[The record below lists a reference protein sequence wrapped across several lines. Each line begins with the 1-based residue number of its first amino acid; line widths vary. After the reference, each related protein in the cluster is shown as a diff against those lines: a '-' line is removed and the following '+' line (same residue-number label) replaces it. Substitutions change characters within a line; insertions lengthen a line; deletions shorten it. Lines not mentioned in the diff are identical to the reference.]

1 LKAKV
6 CVQLKNIISFE
17 TFLTVLIHLSD
28 NCKLC
33 INNNSLAKLGIK
45 KLLNVE
51 GTVRKALKEQSSALE
66 EGKADVLG
74 FIR

>member
-1 LKAKV
+1 M
-6 CVQLKNIISFE
+6 
-17 TFLTVLIHLSD
+17 
-28 NCKLC
+28 
-33 INNNSLAKLGIK
+33 LAKLGIK